1 MRASRKTEALEKRN
15 FHKFCETAIFT
26 IERMKFK
33 YNRRVGWKMGGSGGR
48 KGGFR
53 VGTSGF
59 GAFSSG

>member
-33 YNRRVGWKMGGSGGR
+33 YNRRVGWKMGWSGGR
-48 KGGFR
+48 EG
-53 VGTSGF
+53 VSE
-59 GAFSSG
+59 